1 MPQTH
6 KTLLFIDDD
15 ADVLKT
21 AELLLNRAGYT
32 LLTAGSPAQAYA
44 LLSAQAVDLIL
55 LDLNFSQAQTS
66 GEEGLASLQEL
77 RRYAQGVPVLVVTGH
92 SGLTVAVRALRAGAT
107 NFIMK
112 PWSND
117 KFIAAIE
124 EGLGQGQRNPSADI
138 GPISEPPPV
147 SDAEFIIGDTEAMT
161 RIKALVDRYA
171 PLTVPVLLS
180 GAPGTGKSHI
190 ARVLHNRSGRAHLKV
205 VDASSIST
213 IAPEALRDATLII
226 EAIESLD
233 AGFHQALLNWLPGF
247 ERRNV
252 RVVATSVRGRGDMD
266 LPRGLIYALS
276 TLEINLPTLA
286 ERTGDIGILA
296 GHFANLCAYRQN
308 LSQRTLTP
316 EAIAHLKAAVWSD
329 NLHALRQVI
338 ERAVVGTDGPVLGP
352 NDLHTP
358 SVQDIDPR
366 TTASSL
372 EATEKF
378 VVESALKRNNFNV
391 SKAAAELGVTR
402 QTLYRRMSRH
412 GL

>member
-1 MPQTH
+1 MLQTH

-21 AELLLNRAGYT
+21 AELLLTKAGYS
-32 LLTAGSPAQAYA
+32 LFTARSPAQAYA

-77 RRYAQGVPVLVVTGH
+77 RRYAPGVPVLVVTGH
-92 SGLTVAVRALRAGAT
+92 SGLIIAVRALRAGAT

-117 KFIAAIE
+117 KLVAAIE
-124 EGLGQGQRNPSADI
+124 EGIEQGRRNMNVDT
-138 GPISEPPPV
+138 GPISEPPPIA
-147 SDAEFIIGDTEAMT
+147 DAEFVIGGTEAMT

-180 GAPGTGKSHI
+180 GAQGTGKSHI
-190 ARVLHNRSGRAHLKV
+190 ARALHNRSGRAHLKV
-205 VDASSIST
+205 IDASSILT
-213 IAPEALRDATLII
+213 IATGELQDATLII
-226 EAIESLD
+226 EAIERLD
-233 AGFHQALLNWLPGF
+233 AGCHQVLLGWLPEF

-252 RVVATSVRGRGDMD
+252 RVVVTSVFGRGDMD
-266 LPRGLIYALS
+266 LPRGLVYALS
-276 TLEINLPTLA
+276 TLEINVPTLA
-286 ERTGDIGILA
+286 ERVGDIGILA
-296 GHFANLCAYRQN
+296 EHFANLCAFRQN
-308 LSQRTLTP
+308 LSHCTLTP
-316 EAIAHLKAAVWSD
+316 DAVAHLKAAAWSD
-329 NLHALRQVI
+329 NLHALRQVM
-338 ERAVVGTDGPVLGP
+338 ERAVIEADGPLLGP
-352 NDLHTP
+352 NDLHIP
-358 SVQDIDPR
+358 SIRDIHPR
-366 TTASSL
+366 STALSL
-372 EATEKF
+372 ETTEKY

>member
-1 MPQTH
+1 MLQTH

-21 AELLLNRAGYT
+21 AELLLTKAGYS
-32 LLTAGSPAQAYA
+32 LFTARSPTQAYA

-77 RRYAQGVPVLVVTGH
+77 RRYAPGVPVLVVTGH
-92 SGLTVAVRALRAGAT
+92 SGLIIAVRALRAGAT

-117 KFIAAIE
+117 KLVAAIE
-124 EGLGQGQRNPSADI
+124 EGIEQGRRNMNVDT
-138 GPISEPPPV
+138 GPISEPPPIA
-147 SDAEFIIGDTEAMT
+147 DAEFVIGGTEAMT

-180 GAPGTGKSHI
+180 GAQGTGKSHI
-190 ARVLHNRSGRAHLKV
+190 ARALHNRSGRAHLKV
-205 VDASSIST
+205 IDASSILT
-213 IAPEALRDATLII
+213 IATGELQDATLII
-226 EAIESLD
+226 EAIERLD
-233 AGFHQALLNWLPGF
+233 AGCHQVLLDWLPEF

-252 RVVATSVRGRGDMD
+252 RVVVTSVFGRGDMD
-266 LPRGLIYALS
+266 LPRGLVYALS
-276 TLEINLPTLA
+276 TLEINVPTLA
-286 ERTGDIGILA
+286 ERVGDIGILA
-296 GHFANLCAYRQN
+296 EHFANLCAFRQN
-308 LSQRTLTP
+308 LSHCTLTP
-316 EAIAHLKAAVWSD
+316 DAAAHLKAAAWSD
-329 NLHALRQVI
+329 NLHALRQVM
-338 ERAVVGTDGPVLGP
+338 ERAVIEADGPLLGP
-352 NDLHTP
+352 NDLHIP
-358 SVQDIDPR
+358 SIRDIDPR
-366 TTASSL
+366 STALSL
-372 EATEKF
+372 ETTEKF

>member
-1 MPQTH
+1 MSQTH

-21 AELLLNRAGYT
+21 AELLLGRSGYT
-32 LLTAGSPAQAYA
+32 LLKALSPAQAYA
-44 LLSAQAVDLIL
+44 LLSTQTVDLIL
-55 LDLNFSQAQTS
+55 LDLNFSHAQTS

-77 RRYAQGVPVLVVTGH
+77 RRSAPGVPVLVVTGH
-92 SGLTVAVRALRAGAT
+92 SGLTVAIRALRAGAA

-124 EGLGQGQRNPSADI
+124 EGIDQGRRKPNVDDGLILEAPQSS
-138 GPISEPPPV
+138 G
-147 SDAEFIIGDTEAMT
+147 AEFIIGRTEAMM

-180 GAPGTGKSHI
+180 GLAGTGKSHI
-190 ARVLHNRSGRAHLKV
+190 ARALHNRSGRTHLKV
-205 VDASSIST
+205 VDASSIS
-213 IAPEALRDATLII
+213 AVDAEKLQDATLII
-226 EAIESLD
+226 EAIERLD
-233 AGFHQALLNWLPGF
+233 TDFYQALLDWLPEF

-252 RVVATSVRGRGDMD
+252 RVVVTSVHERGEMQ
-266 LPRGLIYALS
+266 LPRGLVYALS
-276 TLEINLPTLA
+276 TLEINVPTLA
-286 ERTGDIGILA
+286 ERVEDIGILA
-296 GHFANLCAYRQN
+296 QHFANLCAYKQN
-308 LSQRTLTP
+308 LSHRDLIP
-316 EAIAHLKAAVWSD
+316 ETIAHLKAAVWND
-329 NLHALRQVI
+329 NLHALRQVV
-338 ERAVVGTDGPVLGP
+338 ERAVIESDGPLLAP
-352 NDLHTP
+352 NDLHMP
-358 SVQDIDPR
+358 SIQDIDPR
-366 TTASSL
+366 TTALSL
-372 EATEKF
+372 ENTEKF

>member
-1 MPQTH
+1 
-6 KTLLFIDDD
+6 
-15 ADVLKT
+15 
-21 AELLLNRAGYT
+21 
-32 LLTAGSPAQAYA
+32 
-44 LLSAQAVDLIL
+44 
-55 LDLNFSQAQTS
+55 
-66 GEEGLASLQEL
+66 LQEL
-77 RRYAQGVPVLVVTGH
+77 RRYAPGVPVLVGTGH

-117 KFIAAIE
+117 KFIVAIE
-124 EGLGQGQRNPSADI
+124 EAIEQGRRHPNTDA
-138 GPISEPPPV
+138 GPLSVSPPLT
-147 SDAEFIIGDTEAMT
+147 DTEFVIGDTEVMV

-190 ARVLHNRSGRAHLKV
+190 ARALHNRSGRAHVKV

-213 IAPEALRDATLII
+213 VTPEELQDTTLII
-226 EAIESLD
+226 EAIETLD
-233 AGFHQALLNWLPGF
+233 AGFHQTLLDWLPGF

-252 RVVATSVRGRGDMD
+252 RVVATSVRGRGDME

-276 TLEINLPTLA
+276 TLEINLPVLT

-296 GHFANLCAYRQN
+296 EHFANLCAYRQS
-308 LSQRTLTP
+308 LSHRALTP

-329 NLHALRQVI
+329 NLHALRQVM
-338 ERAVVGTDGPVLGP
+338 ERAVIEADAPLLGA
-352 NDLHTP
+352 NDLHLP
-358 SVQDIDPR
+358 SIQDIDPR
-366 TTASSL
+366 MTALSL
-372 EATEKF
+372 ETTEKF

-391 SKAAAELGVTR
+391 SKAAVELGITR

>member
-1 MPQTH
+1 MLQTH

-21 AELLLNRAGYT
+21 AELLLTKAGYS
-32 LLTAGSPAQAYA
+32 LFTARSPAQAYA

-77 RRYAQGVPVLVVTGH
+77 RRYAPGVPVLVVTGH
-92 SGLTVAVRALRAGAT
+92 SGLIIAVRALRAGAT

-117 KFIAAIE
+117 KLVAAIE
-124 EGLGQGQRNPSADI
+124 EGIEQGRRNMNVDT
-138 GPISEPPPV
+138 GPISEPPPIA
-147 SDAEFIIGDTEAMT
+147 DAEFVIGGTEAMT

-180 GAPGTGKSHI
+180 GAQGTGKSHI
-190 ARVLHNRSGRAHLKV
+190 ARALHNRSGRAHLKV
-205 VDASSIST
+205 IDASSILT
-213 IAPEALRDATLII
+213 IATGELQDATLII
-226 EAIESLD
+226 EAIERLD
-233 AGFHQALLNWLPGF
+233 AGCHQVLLDWLPEF

-252 RVVATSVRGRGDMD
+252 RVVVTSVFGRGDMD
-266 LPRGLIYALS
+266 LPRGLVYALS
-276 TLEINLPTLA
+276 TLEINVPTLA
-286 ERTGDIGILA
+286 ERVGDIGILA
-296 GHFANLCAYRQN
+296 EHFANLCAFRQN
-308 LSQRTLTP
+308 LSHCTLTP
-316 EAIAHLKAAVWSD
+316 DAVAHLKAAAWSD
-329 NLHALRQVI
+329 NLHALRQVM
-338 ERAVVGTDGPVLGP
+338 ERAVIEADGPLLGP
-352 NDLHTP
+352 NDLHIP
-358 SVQDIDPR
+358 SIRDIDPR
-366 TTASSL
+366 STALSL
-372 EATEKF
+372 ETTEKY

-391 SKAAAELGVTR
+391 SKAAVELGVTR

>member
-1 MPQTH
+1 MLQTH

-21 AELLLNRAGYT
+21 AELLLTKAGYS
-32 LLTAGSPAQAYA
+32 LFTARSPAQAYA

-77 RRYAQGVPVLVVTGH
+77 RRYAPGVPVLVVTGH
-92 SGLTVAVRALRAGAT
+92 SGLIIAVRALRAGAT

-117 KFIAAIE
+117 KLVAAIE
-124 EGLGQGQRNPSADI
+124 EGIEQGRRNMNVDT
-138 GPISEPPPV
+138 GPISEPPPIA
-147 SDAEFIIGDTEAMT
+147 DAEFVIGGTEAMT

-180 GAPGTGKSHI
+180 GAQGTGKSHI
-190 ARVLHNRSGRAHLKV
+190 ARALHNRSGRAHLKV
-205 VDASSIST
+205 IDASSILT
-213 IAPEALRDATLII
+213 IAAGELQDATLII
-226 EAIESLD
+226 EAIERLD
-233 AGFHQALLNWLPGF
+233 AGCHQVLLDWLPEF

-252 RVVATSVRGRGDMD
+252 RVVVTSVFGRGDMD
-266 LPRGLIYALS
+266 LPRGLVYALS
-276 TLEINLPTLA
+276 TLEINVPTLA
-286 ERTGDIGILA
+286 ERVGDIGILA
-296 GHFANLCAYRQN
+296 EHFANLCAFRQN
-308 LSQRTLTP
+308 LSHCTLTP
-316 EAIAHLKAAVWSD
+316 DAAAHLKAAAWSD
-329 NLHALRQVI
+329 NLHALRQVM
-338 ERAVVGTDGPVLGP
+338 ERAVIEADGPLLGP
-352 NDLHTP
+352 NDLHIP
-358 SVQDIDPR
+358 SIRDIDPR
-366 TTASSL
+366 STALSL
-372 EATEKF
+372 ETTEKY

-391 SKAAAELGVTR
+391 SKAAVELGVTR